1 MMALNTETGKVMA
14 LNVKLR
20 SDNGFEPRTK
30 RNMALNA
37 EIGKVMALNANE
49 SKHGSE
55 RQTEK

>member
-1 MMALNTETGKVMA
+1 MA

-20 SDNGFEPRTK
+20 SDNGFERRTK

-49 SKHGSE
+49 VKHGSE